1 MTDEQTLTLILSVS
15 GAIIS
20 ALVIA
25 LFKLYQRINS
35 EAKTELMTL
44 IKKIEDT
51 NNLSREIMDDFKTVI
66 SNMERR
72 LSIEE
77 FKLQT
82 HDDLSN
88 KLFKQIDNQIT
99 TLVKKTEMNSM
110 KISELDIEIKLLRKE
125 MNE

>member
-35 EAKTELMTL
+35 EAKTELMIL

-110 KISELDIEIKLLRKE
+110 KISELDLEIKLLRKE